1 VLDTIPGLSYVK
13 NNAAFYLFPKLD
25 VKKFNITDDKK
36 FAQDL
41 LHETRILVVP
51 GSGFDY
57 PEQDHFRLVMLPQPD
72 ELREAMG
79 RMAKFLETYRQA

>member
-1 VLDTIPGLSYVK
+1 MK

-25 VKKFNITDDKK
+25 AKRFHITDDRQ
-36 FAQDL
+36 FARDL
-41 LHETRILVVP
+41 LHATRILVVP

-57 PEQDHFRLVMLPQPD
+57 PDNDHFRLVMLPEAN

-79 RMAKFLETYRQA
+79 RMAEFLKTYRQA